1 MKIIFLEK
9 IEPDLPFLNGLS
21 MKWKEKKASKNVSK
35 IKIGTNASNI
45 KFKLDNLVKA
55 KIGWC
60 QRYALYE
67 TKPIFTKKEVFKS
80 LFKIVPSTAEII
92 IKIHPKVGIKV

>member
-1 MKIIFLEK
+1 M
-9 IEPDLPFLNGLS
+9 
-21 MKWKEKKASKNVSK
+21 
-35 IKIGTNASNI
+35 
-45 KFKLDNLVKA
+45 NL
-55 KIGWC
+55 

-92 IKIHPKVGIKV
+92 KIHQGRIKV